1 MEREPKGIR
10 GIQASRKVIRQLIHS
25 VRAHRGYLF
34 AFAFIFAMGP
44 VLCQAQAPPAYTI
57 STVAGQLDL
66 GGNYSG
72 DGGAATSASLW
83 GPAAIIF
90 DSSGN
95 FYIADA
101 DNDLIRKVNTSG
113 TISTYAGSCPSS
125 GCAGAF
131 AGDNGAATSARLN
144 HPSGLAFDSS
154 GNLYIADTNN
164 YEIRKVSGGTIT
176 TVAGKNS
183 GGANY
188 AGDLG
193 LATSASLWDPS
204 GVVVDSAGNIYI
216 ADAYNNVIRVVCQ
229 TQTPFACTNNA
240 FVSPTTN
247 GYVTWAAG
255 DINTFAGNDVNSC
268 NAPAT
273 CGAGYTGDGG
283 IATGALLNNPSAVLL
298 DASGNLYI
306 SDSGNNSIRVV
317 NTSGIITTVV
327 GGLGPLAAGYSGDGG
342 PALGAQLN
350 NPKGI
355 ALDSSGN
362 LYIADTDNC
371 AIRMVNTKGII
382 TTIAGIP
389 PATAGAPPV
398 CGSSGYLG
406 PTTPATSAQLS
417 FPSAV
422 WVQGGNVYIADS
434 GNNAI
439 RLLTPTPQIPQI
451 GTGGVVN
458 GASYSAPVV
467 PGSIAAVFGTFFL
480 TSPSIDASLPLETS
494 LQNLS
499 LQFSGGTNAPLYYVS
514 GTQVNLQVPWELT
527 GDTTASLTATL
538 NSMTGAAQ
546 SVTVA
551 PAAPAIFTT
560 NSQGT
565 GQGAIQDA
573 SYHLVDSSNPA
584 TPGATTILIYCT
596 GLGPVTNQPATGA
609 AASTT
614 DLDPTVTMPTVT
626 IGGVPAT
633 PSFSGLAPGYVGL
646 YQVNVPVPAGVATG
660 SAVPVVISMNGV
672 NSNTATIAV
681 E

>member
-1 MEREPKGIR
+1 MEREPQRIR

-25 VRAHRGYLF
+25 VRAHGSYLF
-34 AFAFIFAMGP
+34 ALAFIFAIGP
-44 VLCQAQAPPAYTI
+44 VLGQAQAPPAYTI
-57 STVAGQLDL
+57 STVAGQVGV

-90 DSSGN
+90 DASGN

-101 DNDLIRKVNTSG
+101 DNDLIRKVNSSG
-113 TISTYAGSCPSS
+113 SISTYAGNCPSS

-131 AGDNGAATSARLN
+131 AGDKGPATSARLN
-144 HPSGLAFDSS
+144 HPSGLAFDSG

-176 TVAGKNS
+176 TVAGNNG

-193 LATSASLWDPS
+193 LATSASLWDPP

-216 ADAYNNVIRVVCQ
+216 ADAYNNVIRVVCV
-229 TQTPFACTNNA
+229 TQTPFACTNSA
-240 FVSPTTN
+240 FTSPTT
-247 GYVTWAAG
+247 GSVQWVTG

-298 DASGNLYI
+298 DASGNNLYI

-355 ALDSSGN
+355 ALDSAGN
-362 LYIADTDNC
+362 LYIADTDNSV
-371 AIRMVNTKGII
+371 IRMVNTKGII
-382 TTIAGIP
+382 TTIAGTGKP
-389 PATAGAPPV
+389 
-398 CGSSGYLG
+398 GSGGNLG
-406 PTTPATSAQLS
+406 PAASAQLN

-422 WVQGGNVYIADS
+422 WVQGGNIYIADS

-439 RLLTPTPQIPQI
+439 RLLTPAPQVPQI
-451 GTGGVVN
+451 GNGGVVN
-458 GASYSAPVV
+458 AASYSAQVA

-480 TSPSIDASLPLETS
+480 TSPLVDTSLPLETS

-499 LQFSGGTNAPLYYVS
+499 LQFTGGAAAPLYYVS

-538 NSMTGAAQ
+538 NGMTGAAQ

-551 PAAPAIFTT
+551 PVAPAIFTT

-584 TPGATTILIYCT
+584 TSGSTTILIYCT

-614 DLDPTVTMPTVT
+614 DLDSTVTMPTVT
-626 IGGVPAT
+626 IGGIPAAT

-646 YQVNVPVPAGVATG
+646 YQVNVQVPAGVAAG

-681 E
+681 Q